1 MEEPA
6 EIMTDRLLRDLLM
19 AGRNN
24 NSTST
29 VVFQGGG
36 WSVGLLILAALITAG
51 ALYVADDAKDEVK
64 AVRLE
69 QQVMRNEVMAEIRDL
84 RNTDNAIRAYINT
97 GRMPTQAKEK

>member
-1 MEEPA
+1 MEEPT
-6 EIMTDRLLRDLLM
+6 EIVTDRLLRDLLM

-36 WSVGLLILAALITAG
+36 WSVGLLALAAVVAVG
-51 ALYVADDAKDEVK
+51 SLYVADDAKDEVK

-69 QQVMRNEVMAEIRDL
+69 QQVMRNELMAEIRDL

-97 GRMPTQAKEK
+97 GQMPKKKEK